1 MSQIKIEE
9 LLERSSRHG
18 LVGLKNLG
26 NTCFMNSALQ
36 CLSHCEDLTKYFLT
50 RKAFDEINRNN
61 SHGTGG
67 EVAKAYYELIRQLW
81 QGDSP
86 YLCPTDFRQIFVRFV
101 RQFAGFSQHDSHEML
116 TFMLDALHEDLNR
129 VRLKPYIEMSEKS
142 EKETEIE
149 ASTRWWK
156 NHLSRENS
164 IIVDLF
170 HGQYKSVITCPECN
184 RISITYDPFMYLGL
198 PIPSGNFK
206 IKFKFFNNANEIFI
220 KNYFYE
226 YDLAINDHTTVKDMI
241 LKILSS
247 KAIIN
252 IEFLEAVYLNKDKS
266 FKRILREEELVFPF
280 FDNGYEIVIYEKF
293 HSTCKEKEVENYTSI
308 YLHPSEYV
316 EERSML
322 FMKKSYQKLLSYP
335 AIISLHKNN
344 SIKDL
349 YYYVFKCYRK
359 ILNIE
364 NKNFNLARFL
374 DNQNNKEY
382 VEEEF
387 KFCFNTVEDNEPFKL
402 HIINNISESN
412 SYFTSKQNCEYCNSK
427 CEYCAIP
434 GESLSY
440 KTTVKDLVNKQKE
453 QRPVLVYVQFL
464 KLSKGSKIFEN
475 MEFPI
480 NVGTKSL
487 ISKQSSIN
495 IYDCINLFKSEE
507 RLEKE
512 NAWYCSSCKS
522 HQEAFKR
529 LEIYKPPNFLIVQF
543 KRFKI
548 KTHSAVMGM
557 IANKKNDVLIEYPV
571 EGLDLREYVVGIEK
585 EDAIYDLVGI
595 SQHYGGLSSGHYT
608 ALCSNS
614 GKWYEYDDERVSKAS
629 NSDVITNSAYML
641 FYRKRTIGK

>member
-1 MSQIKIEE
+1 MDE
-9 LLERSSRHG
+9 LLERTSRHG

-36 CLSHCEDLTKYFLT
+36 CLSHCEELTKYFLT
-50 RKAFDEINRNN
+50 RKVFDEINRNN

-86 YLCPTDFRQIFVRFV
+86 YLCPTDFRHIFVRFV

-116 TFMLDALHEDLNR
+116 TFMLDTLHEDLNR
-129 VRLKPYIEMSEKS
+129 VRQKPYLEMNEKS
-142 EKETEIE
+142 EKETELE
-149 ASTRWWK
+149 ASSRWWK

-198 PIPSGNFK
+198 PIPSGHFK
-206 IKFKFFNNANEIFI
+206 IKFKFFTYPNEISV

-226 YDLAINDHTTVKDMI
+226 YELPINDHTTVKDMKYKVI
-241 LKILSS
+241 SS
-247 KAIIN
+247 KAN
-252 IEFLEAVYLNKDKS
+252 TNFEFLEAVCINKDKS
-266 FKRILREEELVFPF
+266 FKRILRDEELIFQF
-280 FDNGYEIVIYEKF
+280 FDNGYEIVIYDKYP
-293 HSTCKEKEVENYTSI
+293 STCKEKDVENYKTF
-308 YLHPSEYV
+308 YLHPTEFV
-316 EERSML
+316 EERSII
-322 FMKKSYQKLLSYP
+322 FIKKSYQKLLSYP
-335 AIISLHKNN
+335 SLISLHKNN
-344 SIKDL
+344 SIRDL
-349 YYYVFKCYRK
+349 YYYVLKSYRK
-359 ILNIE
+359 IFNIE
-364 NKNFNLARFL
+364 HRNLNLIRFL
-374 DNQNNKEY
+374 ENQNNKEY

-387 KFCFNTVEDNEPFKL
+387 KFCFNTIEENEPFKL
-402 HIINNISESN
+402 HIINNIPEST
-412 SYFTSKQNCEYCNSK
+412 SYFSSKSNCEYCYSK
-427 CEYCAIP
+427 CEYCVIP
-434 GESLSY
+434 GEGLSF
-440 KTTVKDLVNKQKE
+440 KTSVKDLILKQKE
-453 QRPVLVYVQFL
+453 PRPLLIYVQVL
-464 KLSKGSKIFEN
+464 KLSKNPKIFEN
-475 MEFPI
+475 LEFPI
-480 NVGTKSL
+480 TQSTKSL

-495 IYDCINLFKSEE
+495 IYDCINLFRSEE

-548 KTHSAVMGM
+548 KTHSTVMGM
-557 IANKKNDVLIEYPV
+557 IANKKNDVTIEYPI
-571 EGLDLREYVVGIEK
+571 EGLDLREYVVGHEK
-585 EDAIYDLVGI
+585 DDAIYDLVGI

-608 ALCSNS
+608 ALCSNF
-614 GKWYEYDDERVSKAS
+614 GKWYEFDDERVSKAS

-641 FYRKRTIGK
+641 FFRKRTIGK